1 MVDYLLKERPYSNE
15 DYFFLSVH
23 APYAKL
29 NTTWYIV
36 KTVVSTAGVE
46 TVGRLTG
53 TRMFRHNAASTMLR
67 KGVPLP
73 AISEELGH
81 KCQDST
87 MVYLS
92 TDQETMS
99 SLTLPLPKVG
109 DDE

>member
-1 MVDYLLKERPYSNE
+1 MVDYLLKERPDCNE
-15 DYFFLSVH
+15 DCFFLSVH
-23 APYAKL
+23 APYVRL
-29 NTTWYIV
+29 NTTWHIV
-36 KTVVSTAGVE
+36 RAVVSAAGVE

-53 TRMFRHNAASTMLR
+53 TRMFRHNAASAMLR

-92 TDQETMS
+92 TDRGTMA
-99 SLTLPLPKVG
+99 SLTLPLPKEG
-109 DDE
+109 DES